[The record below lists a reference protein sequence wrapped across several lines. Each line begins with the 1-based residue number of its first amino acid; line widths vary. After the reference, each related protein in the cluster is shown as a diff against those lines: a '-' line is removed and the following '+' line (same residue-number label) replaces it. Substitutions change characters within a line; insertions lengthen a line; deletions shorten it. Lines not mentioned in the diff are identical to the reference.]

1 MEDFLLGMI
10 TITTLAKLLKFKE
23 ESQNLNV
30 VDVASAMVFACF
42 ITTSNIIRLAA
53 YYQQI

>member
-23 ESQNLNV
+23 KSQSLNA
-30 VDVASAMVFACF
+30 VDAASAMVFARF
-42 ITTSNIIRLAA
+42 ITTSNRIRLAV

>member
-23 ESQNLNV
+23 ESQSLNV